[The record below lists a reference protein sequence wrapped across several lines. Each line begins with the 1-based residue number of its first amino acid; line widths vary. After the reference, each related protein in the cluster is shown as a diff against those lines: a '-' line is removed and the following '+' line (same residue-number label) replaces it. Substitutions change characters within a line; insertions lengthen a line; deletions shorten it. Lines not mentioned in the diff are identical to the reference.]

1 MRHQIVDALT
11 YGARCC
17 IIIAVLAWVRAMT
30 IGNGPPN
37 EDAALVAEL
46 AFVLGAVLAVGAGVA
61 STAGRWEDEP

>member
-17 IIIAVLAWVRAMT
+17 II
-30 IGNGPPN
+30 
-37 EDAALVAEL
+37 
-46 AFVLGAVLAVGAGVA
+46 LGAVLAVGAGVA